1 MSQNNLIVKEDI
13 AQKIHTFRNTKVMV
27 DSDLAKLYGV
37 STKRLN
43 EAVKRNRDRFPE
55 DFMFQLNQQEFE
67 FLTEFT
73 ENTSTDD
80 NRLRSQFA
88 TANIG
93 WSKKRFTPFVFT
105 EQGVAMLSGVLKSE
119 RAVQVN
125 IYIMRAFVSMRKFM
139 HENAGLVVRVDS
151 LERKQIEN
159 NKNFKIIFSAMD
171 DKVIFKRQ
179 KLFYDGQNFDA
190 YKFVNDILKTAKK
203 SVILIDNYIDESVFI
218 LFSELNVKVTIYTE
232 NITEKLKLDL
242 EKYNQQYPK
251 IEIKT
256 LKKCHDRFLIIDNKE
271 IYHFG
276 ASIKDLGKKWFA
288 ISKMNKESLEILNKL
303 R

>member
-1 MSQNNLIVKEDI
+1 MSLDNLIVKEDI

-37 STKRLN
+37 PTGRLN
-43 EAVKRNRDRFPE
+43 EAVKRNIDRFPE
-55 DFMFQLNQQEFE
+55 DFMFQLSDKEKKELIANC
-67 FLTEFT
+67 
-73 ENTSTDD
+73 D
-80 NRLRSQFA
+80 NPKNILVSPKPPFA
-88 TANIG
+88 
-93 WSKKRFTPFVFT
+93 FT

-242 EKYNQQYPK
+242 EKYNQQYPG
-251 IEIKT
+251 
-256 LKKCHDRFLIIDNKE
+256 F
-271 IYHFG
+271 
-276 ASIKDLGKKWFA
+276 
-288 ISKMNKESLEILNKL
+288 
-303 R
+303 